1 MKEKLFLWLEDFDN
15 IELDSDSR
23 REQLEEAVRDFNE
36 ENNTTYHPM
45 VAFKMYEQWRMQNQ
59 EL

>member
-1 MKEKLFLWLEDFDN
+1 MEDHDN
-15 IELDSDSR
+15 WELDSDAR

-36 ENNTTYHPM
+36 ENNTTWHPM
-45 VAFKMYEQWRMQNQ
+45 VAFKMYEQWRMTDK